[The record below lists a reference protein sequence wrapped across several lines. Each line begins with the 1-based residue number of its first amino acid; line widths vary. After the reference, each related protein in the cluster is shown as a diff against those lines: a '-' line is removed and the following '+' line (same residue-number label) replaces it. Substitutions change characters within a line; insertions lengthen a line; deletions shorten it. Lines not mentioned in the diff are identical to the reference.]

1 MGTHT
6 HTRTRLCTWKSWF
19 NTCGSAVIIFSL
31 IKVLKTIIP
40 TRGDPM
46 KDKFQKNYSWTEYI
60 NGQVLQEAVTG
71 KFCWLRRLIISY
83 EIVGWEEERL
93 LLPSSTPWSL
103 ALMSTYLHFLG
114 VETGL
119 SFHYPPVWA
128 PPNGKSLY
136 NLSERERSEQ
146 TEVHGGG
153 GWWWGGGQLKLLLCR
168 CHWRRSSR
176 FTASPMSVTG
186 GCRVSLDGRCISP
199 LLFSIFWIDIVINHS
214 DTYIAYFEQ

>member
-1 MGTHT
+1 M
-6 HTRTRLCTWKSWF
+6 
-19 NTCGSAVIIFSL
+19 
-31 IKVLKTIIP
+31 
-40 TRGDPM
+40 
-46 KDKFQKNYSWTEYI
+46 
-60 NGQVLQEAVTG
+60 
-71 KFCWLRRLIISY
+71 
-83 EIVGWEEERL
+83 
-93 LLPSSTPWSL
+93 LPSSTPWSL

-153 GWWWGGGQLKLLLCR
+153 GGGWWWGGGQLKLLLCR
-168 CHWRRSSR
+168 CHSLEGYLRRSSR

-199 LLFSIFWIDIVINHS
+199 LLFSIFWILSLITVTLTLLILNNNIKQQHPLLFIT
-214 DTYIAYFEQ
+214 TYISTSVFLHACGSTSFCHVLLKEIRDWGRVGK